1 MAYFSSL
8 CVLYFCLACPPSLD
22 SFIQHFVTGTML
34 ASKSIVG
41 RRTKQEE
48 QNGKAMEPIKVFVV
62 EDSPGILDYLSEL
75 LKINGYQAHCLSEKR
90 KFLIELDHYDPD
102 LLLLGPSNHTGHI
115 RALSEVIEREKGR
128 TPILVITD
136 GNASPPDEIALC
148 KVNLAYLHVGF
159 NNYDLKRVIE
169 QLIQESQDFV
179 CKELDD
185 AIIGQTPIMAQL
197 KQHII
202 RAAKS
207 DATVLLT
214 GESGTG
220 KELVAREIHKAS
232 SRVENPFV
240 KVNSAA
246 LPRNLLESELFGF
259 EKGAFT
265 GAFNK
270 KPGKFELAHSG
281 TIFLDEIG
289 DISLSIQAKLLQ
301 VLEDNEVA
309 SLGSITN
316 TKIDAR
322 VLAATNH
329 DLGDMVS
336 LGLFRADLYYR
347 LHVVAIHIRP
357 LRERKKDIGLLCN
370 HFLKKYAARHS
381 KKFFPLSPEIQEQ
394 FCEYSWPGNVRELEN
409 LIQTITVLG
418 NNREMYK
425 KMGDHRLNSAFSF
438 ATNPLMTDETDFDN
452 NVNLTTPRSLKKVC
466 RKAVQKA
473 ETQAITDVLFH
484 TRWNRKKAAELLQVS
499 YKGLLSKIKDYGI
512 RENYHEFARKDNR
525 SGDYNKEFLV

>member
-1 MAYFSSL
+1 
-8 CVLYFCLACPPSLD
+8 
-22 SFIQHFVTGTML
+22 
-34 ASKSIVG
+34 
-41 RRTKQEE
+41 
-48 QNGKAMEPIKVFVV
+48 MEPIKVFVV
-62 EDSPGILDYLSEL
+62 EESLGTLDYLSEL
-75 LKINGYQAHCLSEKR
+75 LKINGYQTNCLSEKR
-90 KFLIELDHYDPD
+90 KFLIELDRYNPD

-115 RALSEVIEREKGR
+115 RALSEVIEREKGSI
-128 TPILVITD
+128 PILVITD
-136 GNASPPDEIALC
+136 GNASPSDETAIC
-148 KVNLAYLHVGF
+148 KVNLAYLHEGF
-159 NNYDLKRVIE
+159 SNDDLKRIIE
-169 QLIQESQDFV
+169 QLIQESQDSV
-179 CKELDD
+179 SKELDA
-185 AIIGQTPIMAQL
+185 AIIGQTPMMARL

-207 DATVLLT
+207 DATVLLS

-232 SRVENPFV
+232 SRAENPFV

-289 DISLSIQAKLLQ
+289 DISMSMQAKLLQ
-301 VLEDNEVA
+301 VLEDSEFA
-309 SLGSITN
+309 SLGSIIN
-316 TKIDAR
+316 TKVDSR

-336 LGLFRADLYYR
+336 RGLFRTDLYYR
-347 LHVVAIHIRP
+347 LNVVVIHIGP

-370 HFLKKYAARHS
+370 HFLKKYAARHG
-381 KKFFPLSPEIQEQ
+381 KKLTPLSPEIQEQ

-418 NNREMYK
+418 NNRELYE
-425 KMGDHRLNSAFSF
+425 KMGYHRLNTAFSF
-438 ATNPLMTDETDFDN
+438 ATNPLLADETGFDN
-452 NVNLTTPRSLKKVC
+452 EVGFTVPCALKKVC
-466 RKAVQKA
+466 KKAVRKA
-473 ETQAITDVLFH
+473 ETLAITDVLFH

-499 YKGLLSKIKDYGI
+499 YKGLLSKIKEYGI
-512 RENYHEFARKDNR
+512 RENYHEFVRKDNR
-525 SGDYNKEFLV
+525 PDDYNEEFLV